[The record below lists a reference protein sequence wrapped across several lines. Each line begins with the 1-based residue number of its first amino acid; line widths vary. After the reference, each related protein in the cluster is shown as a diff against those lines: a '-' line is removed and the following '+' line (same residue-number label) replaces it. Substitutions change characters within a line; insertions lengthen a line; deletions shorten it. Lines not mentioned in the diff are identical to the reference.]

1 MSPPRDGLSGAPR
14 RRAPDPLRET
24 RVLRRYVQVGVYGI
38 LLAFVPVQIFLF
50 GEPFKWALI
59 NNIVFFTLATLA
71 IEGAFINGRKIR
83 KRMAYPV
90 TLLLEMREARSMIDA
105 AAFAAETALLVMKV
119 DAAVFA
125 IRGHDNPVSVR
136 AAGIDQAAA
145 VDLVESYAP
154 TIDSARETGSITRIG
169 DRRDQLIF
177 VPLSGASEDLGIMI
191 LRANRRSDVRDTQT
205 LQNIGT
211 RLGLYFETLW
221 QKEQLAREQA
231 HSQAVLEA
239 MPDVMVRV
247 RADGT
252 ITYFASKATDEARP
266 AAGGELLGRNVYDLL
281 PQELGAQ
288 VRERIADVLRDG
300 KLVRFEYDMPTES
313 GTAYREA
320 RLVRVG
326 DDEVLAIIRDTSDTR
341 QAEEALREREEYF
354 RKLIE
359 NAHDPIVVVSGD
371 GTVKYASPAL
381 TRMLGYSSD
390 QLVGVDALELIDPE
404 DREKLVQAFAREVP
418 PEGSSTSSVEFRAL
432 HKSGA
437 WRVIEATA
445 RQLTPGDP
453 DSEIVVNGRDITERK
468 KAADVLRESEERMRT
483 IFEEAPIGMAIVASD
498 LRILSVNNAL
508 CAMLGYSEE
517 EIVALG
523 THGFTHPEDLRKDD
537 SEMTSLMAG
546 DIPSYRVEKRYK
558 TKSGDLMWGDLT
570 ATVIRDGEGKVLY
583 GLSMI
588 ENITD
593 RRHAEATVRHLAF
606 HDPLTGLPNRAL
618 SRDRLELAIAQARR
632 AGHMAAVMFLD
643 LDRFKLVNDS
653 VGHAEGDRLLAEVA
667 EKISAIVRE
676 GDTVSRVGGDEFTIL
691 LPTVDSVQG
700 AVRIAGRI
708 LNGLSDPFVVAGK
721 EFLIS
726 GSIGITITPDDGDDA
741 DTLLRNADIAM
752 YRAKEQGRNQYQL
765 FAPHMNEEIMKRI
778 NFETSLRHAVERD
791 EFVLHYQPQFDVKT
805 MEVTGVEALVRW
817 VREDGTLMM
826 PADFI
831 PVAEETGLIVPLGD
845 WVLRRACE
853 QAKDWQNTGLPP
865 VRVSVNVSAREFH
878 SADVAQRI
886 EAVLEETGLD
896 AACLQVEITEG
907 VAMEHAEVTLVTLR
921 RLKAMGVRLALD
933 DFGIGYSSLSY
944 LKRFPIDVL
953 KIDCSFV
960 RNVGQD
966 PADTA
971 LVGAIITM
979 AHSLGLRVI
988 AEGVETAD
996 QLEFLRDPAARVSIQ
1011 RIAVCDEFQGFL
1023 AGRPVPVEEVEQLLR
1038 RGKGSPE
1045 LTPAK
1050 RSA

>member
-1 MSPPRDGLSGAPR
+1 MSPRKDGLSGAPP

-24 RVLRRYVQVGVYGI
+24 RVLHRYVQAGVYGI
-38 LLAFVPVQIFLF
+38 LFAFVPVQLFLF

-59 NNIVFFTLATLA
+59 NNIVFFTLATVA

-90 TLLLEMREARSMIDA
+90 TLLMEMRAARSLSEA
-105 AAFAAETALLVMKV
+105 AAYAAETATLVMKV
-119 DAAVFA
+119 DAAILAV
-125 IRGHDNPVSVR
+125 RGHDAPLSI
-136 AAGIDQAAA
+136 AADGIDQAAA
-145 VDLVESYAP
+145 ADLIDSYAP
-154 TIDSARETGSITRIG
+154 TIAAARESNSITRVG
-169 DRRDQLIF
+169 ERRDQLIF
-177 VPLSGASEDLGIMI
+177 IPLVGATEDVGILL
-191 LRANRRSDVRDTQT
+191 LRANRRSDVGDTQT
-205 LQNIGT
+205 LQNIGM
-211 RLGLYFETLW
+211 RLGLFFETLW

-239 MPDVMVRV
+239 MPDDMIRMK
-247 RADGT
+247 RDGT
-252 ITYFASKATDEARP
+252 ITYYNSNTAPEDRVIPDEP
-266 AAGGELLGRNVYDLL
+266 VGLNVFDLL
-281 PQELGAQ
+281 APELAPE
-288 VRERIADVLRDG
+288 VRSRVEQCLD
-300 KLVRFEYDMPTES
+300 T
-313 GTAYREA
+313 GTLQQFDLEGQSPAGTVYRE
-320 RLVRVG
+320 VRVVPFAAN
-326 DDEVLAIIRDTSDTR
+326 EVLAIIRDVGER
-341 QAEEALREREEYF
+341 RRAEEALRQHEEYF

-371 GTVKYASPAL
+371 GMVKYASPAL
-381 TRMLGYSSD
+381 TRMLGYGPEE
-390 QLVGVDALELIDPE
+390 LVGVDALELIDPE
-404 DREKLVQAFAREVP
+404 DRETLVQAFAREVP
-418 PEGSSTSSVEFRAL
+418 PEGASTGSVEFRAL

-437 WRVIEATA
+437 WRIIEATA

-453 DSEIVVNGRDITERK
+453 ESDIVVNGRDITERK
-468 KAADVLRESEERMRT
+468 QAADVLRESEERMRT

-508 CAMLGYSEE
+508 CAMLGYAEE
-517 EIVALG
+517 ELIALG
-523 THGFTHPEDLRKDD
+523 TPGFTHPEDLTKDD

-546 DIPSYRVEKRYK
+546 AISSYRVEKRYK
-558 TKSGDLMWGDLT
+558 TKTGELMWGDLT
-570 ATVIRDGEGKVLY
+570 ATVIRDAEGSVLY
-583 GLSMI
+583 GLYMI

-618 SRDRLELAIAQARR
+618 FRDRLELAIAQARR

-691 LPTVDSVQG
+691 LPTIDSVQD
-700 AVRIAGRI
+700 AVRIAGRV
-708 LNGLSDPFVVAGK
+708 LQGLTEPFVVAGK

-726 GSIGITITPDDGDDA
+726 GSIGITITPDDGNDA
-741 DTLLRNADIAM
+741 DALLRNADIAM

-765 FAPHMNEEIMKRI
+765 FAPHMNEEIVKRI
-778 NFETSLRHAVERD
+778 SFETSLRHAVERD

-805 MEVTGVEALVRW
+805 MEITGVEALVRW
-817 VREDGTLMM
+817 KREDGTLMM

-853 QAKDWQNTGLPP
+853 QARDWQNTGLAP
-865 VRVSVNVSAREFH
+865 VRVAVNVSAREFH
-878 SADVAQRI
+878 NADVAQRI
-886 EAVLEETGLD
+886 ESVLHETGLD
-896 AACLQVEITEG
+896 ASCLQVEITEG

-921 RLKAMGVRLALD
+921 RLKAMGVQLALD

-960 RNVGQD
+960 RNVGTD

-988 AEGVETAD
+988 AEGVETAG
-996 QLEFLRDPAARVSIQ
+996 QLEFLRDPAARVSVQ

-1023 AGRPVPVEEVEQLLR
+1023 AGRPMPVEEVERLLR
-1038 RGKGSPE
+1038 AGKGSPE